1 MPKNEE
7 LPNVDIKKIKP
18 YYSLATLIYKL
29 IIIIA

>member
-18 YYSLATLIYKL
+18 YSLETLLYKL
-29 IIIIA
+29 IIIIV